1 MSLENLV
8 QALNPPGSNARFRQ
22 CFGLD
27 LPKDFFTLSARETL
41 AVCGVKSKNGVFNA
55 LPIEARFSEHNLE
68 TLLVDTEA
76 NGPAC
81 LALAT
86 MLLYLVVIRY
96 QRQIRPSFNNWYEQQ
111 VHNDLADI
119 SLPGVVRFLH
129 REFGDDWFGHPNGE
143 ILGRIVSRFVIRQ
156 HERMSYERG
165 FGGIAPLFRVDG
177 TTVIGTG
184 TDYTDPR
191 ALNPRLGSA
200 LQILCDLGLATYE
213 EEDGYRRTPEGDAWL
228 ATGLKHEKPS

>member
-1 MSLENLV
+1 
-8 QALNPPGSNARFRQ
+8 
-22 CFGLD
+22 
-27 LPKDFFTLSARETL
+27 
-41 AVCGVKSKNGVFNA
+41 
-55 LPIEARFSEHNLE
+55 
-68 TLLVDTEA
+68 
-76 NGPAC
+76 
-81 LALAT
+81 

-96 QRQIRPSFNNWYEQQ
+96 QRQIRSSFNNWYEQQ

-129 REFGDDWFGHPNGE
+129 REFGDDWFDRWNGE
-143 ILGRIVSRFVIRQ
+143 ILSRILSRFVIRQ

-165 FGGIAPLFRVDG
+165 YGGSAPLFHVDG

-200 LQILCDLGLATYE
+200 LQILSDLGLLIYE
-213 EEDGYRRTPEGDAWL
+213 EEGGYRRTPMGDAWL
-228 ATGLKHEKPS
+228 ASELKREGSP